1 MAKLEAALSEKEN
14 QLFDDIN
21 NAYNSSAYNEALS
34 LLFEAWELLPEP
46 KYKWDESYTIVEGV
60 LDVAILLN
68 DSSTLMSWVDKIF
81 LADPERV
88 DSGEREMWAGRVFYE
103 LGKKEEAYQYFEK
116 ADKKSRGRCFWPSDK
131 EYRNFYLKLK

>member
-68 DSSTLMSWVDKIF
+68 DSSTLMSWVDEVF

-103 LGKKEEAYQYFEK
+103 LGKKE
-116 ADKKSRGRCFWPSDK
+116 
-131 EYRNFYLKLK
+131 